1 MKRTLWFAAL
11 LLPVVMFAQQPVV
24 KGDRVDDAK
33 ILNTLPPAKDS
44 QSIPMEVLDE
54 ATVTRLEPVFQELE
68 ERFGA
73 MIDELAG
80 QVGLASPDQQE
91 QLELQMMALKQQLHT
106 ERLQV
111 ALRYVTEQNNT
122 AAIERVQAA
131 IAAQTNRQPVQ
142 RVQVE
147 RDPVSGAELKGA
159 AR

>member
-33 ILNTLPPAKDS
+33 ILNTLPPTKDS

-111 ALRYVTEQNNT
+111 ALQYVTEQNNT

-131 IAAQTNRQPVQ
+131 IAAQTNRQPAQ